1 MIARAGI
8 IGATAFLVPNYNF
21 EPGGGDAITIEAFGE
36 VPAEARD
43 ALPF

>member
-1 MIARAGI
+1 MLARAGI
-8 IGATAFLVPNYNF
+8 IGATAFLVPNYTI
-21 EPGGGDAITIEAFGE
+21 EAGGDDPITIEVFGE

>member
-8 IGATAFLVPNYNF
+8 IGATAFLIQNYTI
-21 EPGGGDAITIEAFGE
+21 EVGGGEAITIEAFGE